1 MASEV
6 TFLSAITCAASMY
19 FLLLTLGVVAW
30 WGWVLIAAALAAG
43 GISLW
48 AWYKHLLVDNQ

>member
-1 MASEV
+1 
-6 TFLSAITCAASMY
+6 MY

>member
-1 MASEV
+1 
-6 TFLSAITCAASMY
+6 
-19 FLLLTLGVVAW
+19 LGNVAW
-30 WGWVLIAAALAAG
+30 WGWMLIAATFVAG